1 MDHKWKVRYIGNQYL
16 DSTHNDD
23 SNTYSWSIGG
33 YITQDNASKGIF
45 AQAGNIGTL
54 IIGKDLIGIGNYAF
68 YECTG
73 LNSISF
79 GNGIKVIGNYSFA
92 GCGSLRDVAIPDLC
106 SLGQIGDHA
115 FYSCTNL
122 TKFTLPINVSYVGD
136 YAFAECRFLS
146 DL

>member
-1 MDHKWKVRYIGNQYL
+1 MEYSFRWRYI
-16 DSTHNDD
+16 TEA
-23 SNTYSWSIGG
+23 
-33 YITQDNASKGIF
+33 NASKGIF

-54 IIGKDLIGIGNYAF
+54 IIGEDLIGIGNCAF

-73 LNSISF
+73 LDSISF
-79 GNGIKVIGNYSFA
+79 GNGIKVIGNYAFA

-122 TKFTLPINVSYVGD
+122 TSLLCPSCQLCRRLCFCGVPFLKRLCNV
-136 YAFAECRFLS
+136 
-146 DL
+146 